1 MSLLDLLPFAGISE
15 QDLQL
20 LVSNGVAEGRDLE
33 FKAVPYGN
41 ADGDR
46 REFLK
51 DATAMANTV
60 GGHIVIGIAEA
71 NGVASALQPITS
83 SPADTEKLRLENILL
98 ASVEPRLIGVQMRE
112 VPVPAGYVLVLRV
125 PRSWNPPHRVTHGG
139 SNRYWLRH
147 SSGAYEPTVDQL
159 RTVFLGG
166 ADMERR
172 LLEFRLD
179 RLARLGTG
187 ERGFLLRARA
197 QLVLQVVP
205 LAEGA
210 FDMPTVTT
218 ATTDF
223 APLNTRSGH
232 TWRYNLEGLLIH
244 SPVDQR
250 GSVVGYTQ
258 VFRNGRVEMARGGYI
273 REMQDE
279 GTSQP
284 FVAAGLLL
292 NSLVNGVTRC
302 LKGAAKH
309 GAAYPMAVMISFLN
323 AQGTCLATSN
333 DGFEVA
339 NLLDRADLL
348 FSPVIAESEQD
359 ALGGGGFLLPIF
371 DAFWNAYGQPQCG
384 PVRNPNGEWTGLPQ
398 GWR

>member
-1 MSLLDLLPFAGISE
+1 MSLLDLRPLAAISE
-15 QDLQL
+15 QDLES
-20 LVSNGVAEGRDLE
+20 LVSNAVAEGRDLE
-33 FKAVPYGN
+33 FKAALYGN
-41 ADGDR
+41 ADANR

-51 DATAMANTV
+51 DVTAMANTV
-60 GGHIVIGIAEA
+60 GGHIVIGIAET
-71 NGVASALQPITS
+71 NGTAVALQPINS
-83 SPADTEKLRLENILL
+83 SPADTEKLRLESILL

-112 VPVPAGYVLVLRV
+112 VPVRAGYVLVLRV

-139 SNRYWLRH
+139 SNRYWFRH

-187 ERGFLLRARA
+187 ERGFLLRARG
-197 QLVLQVVP
+197 QLVIQVVP
-205 LAEGA
+205 LAEGP
-210 FDMPTVTT
+210 FEMPTATA

-223 APLNTRSGH
+223 APLNTGTGL
-232 TWRYNLEGLLIH
+232 TWRYNLEGLIIH

-258 VFRNGRVEMARGGYI
+258 VFRDGRVEMARGGFI
-273 REMQDE
+273 REAQDE
-279 GTSQP
+279 GTSRP
-284 FVAAGLLL
+284 AVSAAMLL
-292 NSLVNGVTRC
+292 NNLVNGVARG

-323 AQGTCLATSN
+323 AKGTYLAIFN
-333 DGFEVA
+333 DVFEA
-339 NLLDRADLL
+339 AEILDRADLL

-359 ALGGGGFLLPIF
+359 VLGGGRFLLPVF
-371 DAFWNAYGQPQCG
+371 DAFWNAYGQPHCR
-384 PVRNPNGEWTGLPQ
+384 PVRGPNGEWTGLPQ